1 MMLDLPPTRAEADAA
16 RSPKPHATA
25 TEPGAEAES
34 AHPFA
39 QLLAAG
45 EPAGPASTPGRIEG
59 AGDDEPT
66 TVSEE
71 ALAAALVAA
80 IESGKFVPPAGES
93 LPPGHLIRGPAG
105 LPGDPAA
112 SDDTLLVRMIDM
124 LRTLQGFAGQPQ
136 PAGAG
141 EMPLQAGLELK
152 AFEQFDS
159 ARLLSTA
166 LGTQAPVSAAS
177 ATAGTTQAG
186 AATPPAVPIPMAPGR
201 PDWSAAVGQRVLWM
215 VSHKTQVAELRLNP
229 PELGP
234 VEVKVRT
241 DDDGVRLSFAAGNA
255 AVREALEAAA
265 PRLREMFLAEGLRLE
280 NMDIGQRHAGGGRG
294 EEPGGTAG
302 LDGAGGEEADAES
315 PARAAL
321 PRHAGLV
328 DCFV

>member
-166 LGTQAPVSAAS
+166 LGTQAPASAAS

-186 AATPPAVPIPMAPGR
+186 AAKPPAVPIPMAPGR
-201 PDWSAAVGQRVLWM
+201 PD
-215 VSHKTQVAELRLNP
+215 
-229 PELGP
+229 
-234 VEVKVRT
+234 
-241 DDDGVRLSFAAGNA
+241 
-255 AVREALEAAA
+255 
-265 PRLREMFLAEGLRLE
+265 
-280 NMDIGQRHAGGGRG
+280 
-294 EEPGGTAG
+294 
-302 LDGAGGEEADAES
+302 
-315 PARAAL
+315 
-321 PRHAGLV
+321 
-328 DCFV
+328 